1 MGASAVREEKSSRS
15 EKSTGVT
22 VKLYVE
28 ICASWGYGGKR
39 DQVLSL
45 IKELNNTGYDVDYVL
60 EPMQGGNG
68 EYYVYIDKGQRTIV
82 FSNNKSHTGAVYG
95 GSINSSNVKN
105 IVTKISS
112 LVGGN

>member
-1 MGASAVREEKSSRS
+1 
-15 EKSTGVT
+15 
-22 VKLYVE
+22 
-28 ICASWGYGGKR
+28 
-39 DQVLSL
+39 
-45 IKELNNTGYDVDYVL
+45 
-60 EPMQGGNG
+60 MQGGNG